1 MSDRR
6 QPLRP
11 KRTMPTSAQ
20 FAGLHAV
27 PTATALRGWQA
38 TTAPYRTSSIA
49 RATLQ
54 LCTTVLPL
62 GVLVSLMYVM
72 LDVTYWLTL
81 ALAVPAAGFLVR
93 TFIIMHDCGH
103 GSFVPSRRANEV
115 IGFLTGAITLTPFA
129 QWRRDHALHHA
140 SSGDLDRRGHGDVLT
155 LTVDEYFARSRWG
168 RLKYRLY
175 RSPVVLFILGPIF
188 LLVVRHLPSAGI
200 ARTTKATF
208 ESRATSAAIVALLV
222 AVALAIGWKAVVV
235 VYGPILLIAGAA
247 GNWLFYVQ
255 HQFED
260 AYWEPHAEWDYA
272 QAALRGASYYRLP
285 RVLEWMTGR
294 IGLHHVHHLDPK
306 IPNYH
311 LRRCHDENGVLQTVT
326 VLTLWESLRTAS
338 LKLWDPE
345 QGRMIGFAALR
356 GRVPAR

>member
-6 QPLRP
+6 KPLRP

-20 FAGLHAV
+20 FAGIHPV

-62 GVLVSLMYVM
+62 GVLVALMYVM
-72 LDVTYWLTL
+72 VDVTYWLTL

-326 VLTLWESLRTAS
+326 VLTLRESLRTAS
-338 LKLWDPE
+338 LKLWDPD